1 MELYNS
7 IEEVFSVFVNYGI
20 LVLEFIGVMVLLV
33 TALKSVKGIIKREE
47 HVRLDLAQGIALV
60 VANRHLDA
68 QRRGAGAHQFDGLR
82 VALFGDKESVTHSVA
97 LSLEF
102 KLGGE
107 VLRTVIVRTKSELVV
122 LGAIIVLRGIL
133 TFLIQWEIKNEEAR
147 IAELRKKRE
156 SSEIK

>member
-20 LVLEFIGVMVLLV
+20 LVFEFIGVMVLLV

-47 HVRLDLAQGIALV
+47 HVRLDLAQGIAL
-60 VANRHLDA
+60 
-68 QRRGAGAHQFDGLR
+68 
-82 VALFGDKESVTHSVA
+82 
-97 LSLEF
+97 SLEF

-122 LGAIIVLRGIL
+122 LGEIIVLRGIL